1 MHFFVVIWWVEC
13 VRALAI
19 DSKSLRDKSHSIKN
33 RNTNFLVARIKK
45 TTWTNN
51 VRNILLYFVAI
62 STFITHFTFTSSEF
76 HYSPA
81 NYNKK
86 MCYKQNEKHLQHS
99 AANKKKIESFCQ
111 KKSEWKHRKEEEAKK
126 KTSMQQKFFLSICT
140 SFCMGMTS
148 MHRREKR
155 SSFCSLIDIFFKIDI
170 ILVRIYHRR
179 VLKLAGSP
187 WCGKSRYGETYHPS
201 KLGTWKKKFRRRRFG
216 GVLVGKKEEKKSEQ
230 QNRTEK
236 HYQWKWK
243 TAKPAKAIT
252 WKSQSN
258 EKKVDFIFFTG

>member
-45 TTWTNN
+45 TTWTNY

-99 AANKKKIESFCQ
+99 AANKKKNRIILS
-111 KKSEWKHRKEEEAKK
+111 KEIRM
-126 KTSMQQKFFLSICT
+126 KTSKRRRSEKKDIDATEFFLSICT

-187 WCGKSRYGETYHPS
+187 WCGKSRYGETYH
-201 KLGTWKKKFRRRRFG
+201 
-216 GVLVGKKEEKKSEQ
+216 
-230 QNRTEK
+230 QNWE
-236 HYQWKWK
+236 
-243 TAKPAKAIT
+243 PG
-252 WKSQSN
+252 
-258 EKKVDFIFFTG
+258 IFFFDRDDLEEFW